1 MLLGMCRWLAYQG
14 PTLALD
20 ALLIHP
26 ENALVR
32 QALAARQGV
41 TPVNGDGFGLA
52 WWGDKAEPGLFR
64 DTLPAWNDANLL
76 SLAEQIS
83 ARQFFAHVRASTG
96 TETSRS
102 NCHPFRSG
110 RIAFMHNGQIG
121 GWAAVR
127 RAIEAAI
134 PDALYGSRSG
144 TTDTEALFL
153 LALANGAAEDP
164 AGGLAKAVGFVLGQ
178 MRAAGVE
185 APFRMT
191 AVFGD
196 GENMT
201 AARWS
206 SDGKSP
212 SLHYLA
218 GSAVASDEGR
228 IAMAPGA
235 GAAVILS
242 EPLDEVEDGW
252 PEIPEGSLLTASKDG
267 VAITAFAPV

>member
-1 MLLGMCRWLAYQG
+1 MSRWLAYQG

-32 QALAARQGV
+32 QALAARHGV

-52 WWGDKAEPGLFR
+52 WWGDKSEPGLFR

-76 SLAEQIS
+76 SLAEQIT

-121 GWAAVR
+121 GWRQVR
-127 RAIEAAI
+127 RGIEAAI
-134 PDALYGSRSG
+134 PDALYGQRTG

-153 LALANGAAEDP
+153 LALAHGADTDP
-164 AGGLAKAVGFVLGQ
+164 AGGLAKAVGFVLEQ
-178 MRAAGVE
+178 MHAAGVD

-191 AVFGD
+191 AAFGD
-196 GENMT
+196 GDSMV

-218 GSAVASDEGR
+218 GGSVTSDEGR

-242 EPLDEVEDGW
+242 EPLDEDEDGW
-252 PEIPEGSLLTASKDG
+252 PEIPEGSLLVANSGG
-267 VAITAFAPV
+267 VSISSFAPA